1 MEITKDQYNRYES
14 VRRSGVANMFSKE
27 AQILTCLDNDTYFY
41 IIEHF
46 AELQDMYGVDKKSAE
61 V

>member
-1 MEITKDQYNRYES
+1 MEITKVQYCRYEA
-14 VRRSGVANMFSKE
+14 VRQSGMANMFSKE
-27 AQILTCLDNDTYFY
+27 AQILTGLDNDTYLY

-46 AELQDMYGVDKKSAE
+46 VEIQDMYEVDKKSTK